1 MRSPAYLLAPL
12 ALMAAIAT
20 SFPTT
25 AEAQVFGAN
34 QPRQQRPSRFFI
46 GGHFMVATPQDEF
59 ADYVDTGFGFGGHLI
74 YALDQAGAVG
84 LRVDLGFVN
93 YGRESRRTCL
103 STTIGCRIQ
112 VEIETSNNIVVFGVG
127 PHFMVPNGR
136 FRPYLTGTAGL
147 AYFFTESSLEGVR
160 DFDDEEF
167 FQTTNFD
174 DVTFA
179 WTGAAGIYI
188 PLRRGLRPIS
198 LDLGVRYHGNGEA
211 RYLREGSIEDQPGT
225 IIITPIESKT
235 NLLVYQIGVVF
246 GL

>member
-12 ALMAAIAT
+12 ALMATMVASSPSSAD
-20 SFPTT
+20 
-25 AEAQVFGAN
+25 AQVFGAN

-46 GGHFMVATPQDEF
+46 GADFMVATPQDEF
-59 ADYVDTGFGFGGHLI
+59 ADYVGTGFGFGTHFI
-74 YALDQAGAVG
+74 YAIDPSGVVG
-84 LRVDLGFVN
+84 LRFDLGFVN
-93 YGRESRRTCL
+93 YGREERRACL
-103 STTIGCRIQ
+103 STTVGCRIQ
-112 VEIETSNNIVVFGVG
+112 VEIETSNNIVVVGVG

-147 AYFFTESSLEGVR
+147 AYFFTESSLQGTR
-160 DFDDEEF
+160 DFDDEDF

-174 DVTFA
+174 DATFA
-179 WTGAAGIYI
+179 WTGAAGVYI
-188 PLRRGLRPIS
+188 PLRRGMRPIS

-211 RYLREGSIEDQPGT
+211 QYLREGSIADEPGA